1 MTKQLK
7 IPLSVFII
15 TKNEEDRLSK
25 AINSV
30 KGWVHE
36 IIVIDSGS
44 TDNTI
49 KIAKDL
55 GAKVFH
61 NDWNG
66 YGAQKI
72 FGEKKCSQQ
81 WILNIDADEA
91 ITADLRDEIINLFN
105 QNKINDYIGY
115 LIKISMTKIS
125 TDITPFFGPHH
136 TFIRLYNKNKAGFSD
151 SSVHDSVIVREGKV
165 GKCKCIMTHKSFRS
179 YTHALQKVDSY
190 STAQA
195 HDMFAK
201 GRNPA
206 RIRILFEPMTAF
218 FKCYILKKSFI
229 LGFDGIILSYI
240 YVIGRL
246 MRLIK
251 ARDLFFLKNSKKQT
265 KSLT

>member
-1 MTKQLK
+1 MTKQQR

-25 AINSV
+25 AISSV

-36 IIVIDSGS
+36 IIVVDSGS
-44 TDNTI
+44 TDKTV
-49 KIAKDL
+49 KIAKDR
-55 GAKVFH
+55 GAKTFH

-72 FGEKKCSQQ
+72 FGEKKCSQK

-91 ITADLRDEIINLFN
+91 VTVDLRDEIINLFN
-105 QNKINDYIGY
+105 QNKIDDYSGY
-115 LIKISMTKIS
+115 LIKIAMTKIS
-125 TDITPFFGPHH
+125 TDITPFFGPYH
-136 TFIRLYNKNKAGFSD
+136 TFIRLYNKNNAGFSD
-151 SSVHDSVIVREGKV
+151 SSVHDSVIVREGKI
-165 GKCKCIMTHKSFRS
+165 GRCKGIMTHKSFRS

-195 HDMFAK
+195 QDMLAK
-201 GRNPA
+201 GRNPT
-206 RIRILFEPMTAF
+206 RIRILFEPINAF
-218 FKCYILKKSFI
+218 FKCYILKKSFA
-229 LGFDGIILSYI
+229 LGFEGVIISYV

-251 ARDLFFLKNSKKQT
+251 AKELFLLKNNKK
-265 KSLT
+265 